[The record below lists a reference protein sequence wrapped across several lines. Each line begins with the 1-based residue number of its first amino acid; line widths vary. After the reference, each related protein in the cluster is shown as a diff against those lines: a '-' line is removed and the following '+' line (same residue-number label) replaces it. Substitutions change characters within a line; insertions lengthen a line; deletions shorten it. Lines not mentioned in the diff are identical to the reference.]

1 MNENKNWLLAQAQ
14 QDAASMTKNWVPSRN
29 KQIEG
34 VSIIEIKPVMTD
46 YGHLTEVMR
55 SKWLTSAPG
64 VDQIFVS
71 TMHPGHISAWHA
83 HGKTTDRLFAVTGQ
97 FRVVL
102 FDARQDSPT
111 YGLLTEYKIG
121 AQRPMLIVIPPKVW
135 HGVQNYGSEISVL
148 LNAVDLAYQ
157 YDDPDHWRMPLD
169 SKEIPYTFK

>member
-55 SKWLTSAPG
+55 SEWLTSAP
-64 VDQIFVS
+64 VWIRYS
-71 TMHPGHISAWHA
+71 SLPCIRGHISAWHA

-121 AQRPMLIVIPPKVW
+121 AQRPMLIVIPQKSGMVCKITA
-135 HGVQNYGSEISVL
+135 QKSAFY
-148 LNAVDLAYQ
+148 
-157 YDDPDHWRMPLD
+157 
-169 SKEIPYTFK
+169 